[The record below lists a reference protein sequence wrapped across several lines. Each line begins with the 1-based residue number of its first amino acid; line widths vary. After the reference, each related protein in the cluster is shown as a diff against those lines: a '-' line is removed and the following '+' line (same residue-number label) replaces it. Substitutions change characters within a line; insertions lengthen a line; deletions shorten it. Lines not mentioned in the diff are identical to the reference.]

1 MFIKGKKSRTEDTR
15 AQMLAKERE
24 KRRRKMLRTK
34 YGQTPRKHAKKGM
47 QSFALAVIVLFLLFL
62 MLASS
67 FFSRGQ
73 VSTGYGALGL
83 ASVAFSGTGV
93 YLGIK
98 GYKERDKNYITCRL
112 GIICNVTALAGLAAI
127 FIRGLI

>member
-1 MFIKGKKSRTEDTR
+1 MLIKGKKTRTEDTR
-15 AQMLAKERE
+15 AQMQAKERE

-34 YGQTPRKHAKKGM
+34 YGQTPRKHAKRGM

-73 VSTGYGALGL
+73 VSTMLGALGL
-83 ASVAFSGTGV
+83 AAAAIAGMGV

-98 GYKERDKNYITCRL
+98 GFKERDKNYITCRL
-112 GIICNVTALAGLAAI
+112 GIICNVIVLLGMTAI

>member
-1 MFIKGKKSRTEDTR
+1 MFIKGKRIRTEDTR
-15 AQMLAKERE
+15 AQMLARERE

-34 YGQTPRKHAKKGM
+34 YGQMPRKHAKKGM

-67 FFSRGQ
+67 FFSEGE
-73 VSTGYGALGL
+73 VSTALGGLGL
-83 ASVAFSGTGV
+83 ATAALAGGGV
-93 YLGIK
+93 YLGVK
-98 GYKERDKNYITCRL
+98 GFKERDKNYITCKI
-112 GIICNVTALAGLAAI
+112 GIVCNMIVLVGMTAI

>member
-1 MFIKGKKSRTEDTR
+1 MLIKGKRTRTEDTR

-24 KRRRKMLRTK
+24 KHRRKMLRTK
-34 YGQTPRKHAKKGM
+34 YGQTPRKHAKKGI

-73 VSTGYGALGL
+73 VSTMMGALGL
-83 ASVAFSGTGV
+83 AAAAVAGMGI
-93 YLGIK
+93 YLGVK
-98 GYKERDKNYITCRL
+98 GFKERDKNYITCRL
-112 GIICNVTALAGLAAI
+112 GIVCNAAVLLCMAAI